1 MAYNRCIG
9 TRYCSNNCPYK
20 VRRFN
25 WFENWEHKLRDPQQF
40 ALNPDVTVRSRGV
53 IEKCS
58 FCQQRIAEKRQLSHI
73 EGRAIRDGEIQTAC
87 QEACTAGAIT
97 FGNINSAETQIV
109 KANSNP
115 RSYEILAQLNVKPSV
130 KYMVRI
136 KNRPEAKA

>member
-25 WFENWEHKLRDPQQF
+25 WFENWEDKLRDPQQY

-58 FCQQRIAEKRQLSHI
+58 FCQQRISEKRQQAKL

-87 QEACTAGAIT
+87 QQACPADAIT
-97 FGNINSAETQIV
+97 FGNVNSADTQIR
-109 KANSNP
+109 KANENP
-115 RSYEILAQLNVKPSV
+115 RTYRILAQLNVEPSV
-130 KYMVRI
+130 KYMVRV